1 MKTPL
6 LKICLFLILTTV
18 SISTSA
24 QDSRAQLPLVLR
36 NAYTEVNIGY
46 INYPFSFT
54 QFATNVP
61 GYKFQSV
68 EVPHAAVR
76 LVLYGYE
83 FNKYLSAQLSYMRP
97 VAWVHYLYDKNSINY
112 KSSVWMN
119 IGGLTL
125 KPQLPI
131 GKKFSIYGEAGW
143 GIITRHGFNAPQ
155 PLNKP
160 LVTNANYSTIL
171 LGAGLKYRVNDHWAW
186 QLSTTYSPEKQSV
199 DQPATTFLSAGFQYK
214 LLKVSKEKLEKA
226 ANTGYIHP
234 ANLIQ
239 IGYSSNLL
247 GYGINNMLEKA
258 CLFWGGDAEV
268 RQGIT
273 VDYQRNIFHS
283 AKHFSLNIGVS
294 AGLWQT
300 NINKQNFYALSVYPL
315 FRYNFLHTKPLD
327 AYFYYSVAGPT
338 YISDIILD
346 GQDTG
351 KRFTFQ
357 DTMGAGVFF
366 GEKKN
371 YNAEIKISH
380 YSNGNIF
387 PANGAVK
394 IPLSLNVGYAF

>member
-1 MKTPL
+1 MKANL
-6 LKICLFLILTTV
+6 SKISLILILIIS
-18 SISTSA
+18 SISTFA
-24 QDSRAQLPLVLR
+24 QDSRAQLPLALR

-46 INYPFSFT
+46 INYPFSLT
-54 QFATNVP
+54 QFAPNL
-61 GYKFQSV
+61 GYNFQSV
-68 EVPHAAVR
+68 EVPHVAVR
-76 LVLYGYE
+76 LILYGYE

-97 VAWVHYLYDKNSINY
+97 VIWVHYFYDKNSFNY
-112 KSSVWMN
+112 NSSVWMN

-131 GKKFSIYGEAGW
+131 GKRFSIYGEAGW

-155 PLNKP
+155 SPHEP

-171 LGAGLKYRVNDHWAW
+171 LGAGLKYQANDHWAW
-186 QLSTTYSPEKQSV
+186 QLSTTYSPENKSV

-247 GYGINNMLEKA
+247 GYGVNNALEKA

-268 RQGIT
+268 RQGISIN
-273 VDYQRNIFHS
+273 YQRNIFHS
-283 AKHFSLNIGVS
+283 AKYFSLNLGVS

-300 NINKQNFYALSVYPL
+300 NISKQNFYALSVYPL
-315 FRYNFLHTKPLD
+315 FRYDFLHTKPVD
-327 AYFYYSVAGPT
+327 AYFYYSVAGPS

-346 GQDTG
+346 GKDTG
-351 KRFTFQ
+351 KHFTFQ

-366 GEKKN
+366 GEKRT
-371 YNAEIKISH
+371 YNAELKIGH

-387 PANGAVK
+387 PRNGAVK
-394 IPLSLNVGYAF
+394 IPLSLNVGYTF

>member
-1 MKTPL
+1 MKTRL
-6 LKICLFLILTTV
+6 LNICFFLFFI
-18 SISTSA
+18 SISTTVFA
-24 QDSRAQLPLVLR
+24 QDSRAQLPLALR
-36 NAYTEVNIGY
+36 NAYTEVNVGY
-46 INYPFSFT
+46 INYPFSAS

-61 GYKFQSV
+61 GYNFQSV

-97 VAWVHYLYDKNSINY
+97 VAWVHYSYGTNSANY

-131 GKKFSIYGEAGW
+131 NKNFSIYGEAGW
-143 GIITRHGFNAPQ
+143 GLITRHGFNDPQ
-155 PLNKP
+155 FNKP
-160 LVTNANYSTIL
+160 LVTNANYSTVL
-171 LGAGLKYRVNDHWAW
+171 LGGGLRYHLNERWAL
-186 QLSTTYSPEKQSV
+186 QLSSTYSPEKKSV
-199 DQPATTFLSAGFQYK
+199 KQPATTFLSAGFRYK
-214 LLKVSKEKLEKA
+214 LLKLSKEKLEKA

-247 GYGINNMLEKA
+247 GYGINDALTKA
-258 CLFWGGDAEV
+258 CLFWGGDAEL
-268 RQGIT
+268 RQGLT
-273 VDYQRNIFHS
+273 LDYQRNIFHS
-283 AKHFSLNIGVS
+283 AKHFSFNIGVN

-300 NINKQNFYALSVYPL
+300 NIKKQDFYAFSIYPV
-315 FRYNFLHTKPLD
+315 FRYDFLHTKPVD
-327 AYFYYSVAGPT
+327 AYCYYSVAGPT
-338 YISDIILD
+338 YISKIILD

-351 KRFTFQ
+351 KHFTFQ

-366 GEKKN
+366 GEKRN

-394 IPLSLNVGYAF
+394 IPLSLNVGYTF